1 MKREGK
7 GWMDG
12 GREGGRGKGRSPD
25 GIVAGGGVRQA
36 DDVASMRV
44 RKHTVLLVVGV
55 ASESGVS
62 LGGEAPVRLRGLHDQ
77 GGGGAAHEPRSE
89 ECHLNMSMAVSR
101 GRTPAQCQCHEPPRT
116 NRTANV
122 AAVGTASRCQP
133 APVRVP
139 TAVPAETVY
148 TSPHLASAHFLAEE
162 GLNSIA
168 RIVSPQ
174 KNQIKA
180 PC

>member
-1 MKREGK
+1 MSMAVSR
-7 GWMDG
+7 
-12 GREGGRGKGRSPD
+12 GRTPAQCQCHEPPRTNRTAN
-25 GIVAGGGVRQA
+25 VAA
-36 DDVASMRV
+36 
-44 RKHTVLLVVGV
+44 VGT
-55 ASESGVS
+55 
-62 LGGEAPVRLRGLHDQ
+62 APRLRGLHDQ

-180 PC
+180 PF